1 MSICVKYVKKLTNSI
16 VLYKFIRYNGR
27 EHKIRRL
34 IIMAFNK
41 VVVAG
46 GGVLG
51 AQIAYQ
57 AAYCGKD
64 VTIWCVH

>member
-1 MSICVKYVKKLTNSI
+1 MSLE
-16 VLYKFIRYNGR
+16 RYF
-27 EHKIRRL
+27 RRL

-64 VTIWCVH
+64 VTIWLRSESSIGRTQPP